1 VTVVADFAATFLCC
15 NAAIASMKH
24 GLKKEGFFW
33 LLFTG
38 FLLFLGIN
46 KQLDLQTWL
55 TLFGRHLAE
64 EEGWYAQR
72 RAVQAAFVGLVAILG
87 ASGLAFL
94 WRWGR
99 RDVRHYRLAL
109 CGGVFLACFIVI
121 RAASFHYVDKMLALQ
136 FSNVTVNCTLELGGI
151 FCVAIAARGIGARR
165 EIAHRRRSQRLR
177 ACFENHFIV
186 AADVRRL

>member
-1 VTVVADFAATFLCC
+1 LCC
-15 NAAIASMKH
+15 NAAMASTRH
-24 GLKKEGFFW
+24 GLKKEASFW

-64 EEGWYAQR
+64 DEGWYAQR
-72 RAVQAAFVGLVAILG
+72 RGVQAAFVALIAMLG
-87 ASGLAFL
+87 ASGLIAL
-94 WRWGR
+94 WRWGK

-121 RAASFHYVDKMLALQ
+121 RAASFHYVDQMLALR

-151 FCVAIAARGIGARR
+151 FCVAIAAAKNWR
-165 EIAHRRRSQRLR
+165 EVRNHPRSL
-177 ACFENHFIV
+177 N
-186 AADVRRL
+186 

>member
-1 VTVVADFAATFLCC
+1 M
-15 NAAIASMKH
+15 ASMKR

-64 EEGWYAQR
+64 DEGWYAQR
-72 RAVQAAFVGLVAILG
+72 RAVQAVFVGLVAILG
-87 ASGLAFL
+87 ASGLVFL

-99 RDVRHYRLAL
+99 GDVRHYRLAL

-121 RAASFHYVDKMLALQ
+121 RAASFHYVDKMLSLQ
-136 FSNVTVNCTLELGGI
+136 FSNVTLNCTLELGGI
-151 FCVAIAARGIGARR
+151 FCVAIAAAR
-165 EIAHRRRSQRLR
+165 
-177 ACFENHFIV
+177 N
-186 AADVRRL
+186 